1 MELVY
6 LQVYVYVGFIYLVGI
21 YISRVKSQ
29 SWRATCTFSLFLNLW
44 WIRHENNL
52 RVHPWMNRQ
61 CGMLKLRIVGNGGQ
75 NVYSVSYGPSFWS
88 TEFPNFSSRYQ
99 IFSFIIISVYACRN
113 KLILKRPW
121 KCKWNR
127 IAK

>member
-1 MELVY
+1 
-6 LQVYVYVGFIYLVGI
+6 
-21 YISRVKSQ
+21 
-29 SWRATCTFSLFLNLW
+29 
-44 WIRHENNL
+44 
-52 RVHPWMNRQ
+52 MNRQ

-113 KLILKRPW
+113 KQTNPKTPM
-121 KCKWNR
+121 KMQVTQNS
-127 IAK
+127 